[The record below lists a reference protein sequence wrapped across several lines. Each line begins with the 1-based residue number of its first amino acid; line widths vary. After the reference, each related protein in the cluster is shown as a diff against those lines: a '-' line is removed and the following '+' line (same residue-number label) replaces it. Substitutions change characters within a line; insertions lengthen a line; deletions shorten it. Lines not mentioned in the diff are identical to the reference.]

1 MDTSMLLSL
10 KLQIYTNLCMSSMEF
25 KSPSDFMEV
34 LNQST
39 DYIIKDT
46 ELDPQGNGGN
56 TVLSL
61 VN

>member
-25 KSPSDFMEV
+25 KTPGDFMEI

-46 ELDPQGNGGN
+46 ELDTTNNNQ
-56 TVLSL
+56 TVLNL